1 MTSFMR
7 YKKLNFSQ
15 FNLIDDKSIIYSQQ
29 NLPNRIGQSGI
40 STKGK
45 GVRMIRK
52 LLCCK
57 RINEGKDKLLDKAG
71 ELEYGYEQ
79 KLKE

>member
-1 MTSFMR
+1 
-7 YKKLNFSQ
+7 L
-15 FNLIDDKSIIYSQQ
+15 
-29 NLPNRIGQSGI
+29 SGI

-71 ELEYGYEQ
+71 ELEYGYE
-79 KLKE
+79 